1 YGDLAAAAPVVVY
14 SCLPVS
20 TSIQLNDDGGIAKFN
35 TDKDVYWHQMERN
48 ELAAMVTCDV
58 TRRSLEKRMNAIASM
73 LRGIPG
79 MAGTA
84 NRYDFDGINYKSILQ
99 DAMRTISFSSSRP
112 EFLAGLVDVEAR
124 LVGNAVAA
132 GLKMAQFRKTSLSRP
147 AEALQRLAEFGED

>member
-79 MAGTA
+79 MAVRRIVTTSTE
-84 NRYDFDGINYKSILQ
+84 SITKVSFR
-99 DAMRTISFSSSRP
+99 MRCVPFHSAVPDRSSWPALWMSKP
-112 EFLAGLVDVEAR
+112 GWLATR
-124 LVGNAVAA
+124 
-132 GLKMAQFRKTSLSRP
+132 
-147 AEALQRLAEFGED
+147 